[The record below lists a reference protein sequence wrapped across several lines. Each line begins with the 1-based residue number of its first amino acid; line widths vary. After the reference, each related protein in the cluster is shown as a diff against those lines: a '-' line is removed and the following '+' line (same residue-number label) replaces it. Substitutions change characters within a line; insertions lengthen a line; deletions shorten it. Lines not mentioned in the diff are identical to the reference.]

1 MWLRPVVI
9 VACAISGAV
18 LAPGTGVAAQP
29 RAGEATTADH
39 RAAATRLRP
48 VDPGRRVS
56 VSIALRH
63 DRRGLDGRLLTTPS
77 RRASLRTIVR
87 RHGATA
93 GHVRAVVRWARA
105 RGLTARPGALRTRVV
120 VGGPAGRMSRA
131 FGVRLHHY
139 RASAGRTY
147 VAAPVAI
154 RVPRAIAGAATGVAG
169 LDHVPPPKHMGLVQ
183 PSGGVVGSQSPSA
196 WKGCSTS
203 LTADLSASGQG
214 TAMTPFGIASAYG
227 FAGIGAGASYPAQTV
242 AIFQI
247 DETYS
252 ATDLAS
258 VQAACRFGAGDAPVA
273 VRAVNLPGAQ
283 TGVGPGEA
291 DLDAQWV
298 ASLAPAGTTVVVI
311 NVSGSSP
318 TLYADFL
325 ERASA
330 LPGLTAVSISYG
342 LAEMLIEDGVG
353 QAPAPF
359 SQANTMFQMLASS
372 GVSVFAATGDQGSMG
387 PPAGACSQYGFAQF
401 GLPGYPV
408 VNWPAS
414 APGVTAVG
422 GTMWNS
428 TTRTAADE
436 TAWSETAP
444 GWPCPV
450 AGGGGGQSAIFPRPA
465 WQAGAGAGVPGTRRL
480 IPDVSLLA
488 GQPGYFMVSD
498 GSATNTGG
506 TSASAPVLAS
516 AVLRMNAE
524 RMAAGRRPIGYLSP
538 LLYGPL
544 AGAIQDVTAGNTDIF
559 RNGYCCTAGPG
570 YDMASGLGA
579 PNIGSWPALIP

>member
-1 MWLRPVVI
+1 M
-9 VACAISGAV
+9 
-18 LAPGTGVAAQP
+18 
-29 RAGEATTADH
+29 
-39 RAAATRLRP
+39 
-48 VDPGRRVS
+48 
-56 VSIALRH
+56 
-63 DRRGLDGRLLTTPS
+63 
-77 RRASLRTIVR
+77 
-87 RHGATA
+87 
-93 GHVRAVVRWARA
+93 
-105 RGLTARPGALRTRVV
+105 
-120 VGGPAGRMSRA
+120 
-131 FGVRLHHY
+131 GVRTPF
-139 RASAGRTY
+139 GE
-147 VAAPVAI
+147 VA
-154 RVPRAIAGAATGVAG
+154 
-169 LDHVPPPKHMGLVQ
+169 
-183 PSGGVVGSQSPSA
+183 GSQSPSA
-196 WKGCSTS
+196 WKGCSTN

-242 AIFQI
+242 AIFEI

-342 LAEMLIEDGVG
+342 LAEMLIENGVG

-498 GSATNTGG
+498 GSATNAEG

-559 RNGYCCTAGPG
+559 QNGYCCTAGPG